1 MRGGSRHVPARPG
14 RAAGRSPA
22 RKPGKA
28 PSGRG
33 DAAADSVSGP
43 AGPAGPAGPGGRA
56 PAPAAVPDTDA
67 ITRVAEPVV
76 RALGM
81 DLESVKVTTAGRRRL
96 LRMVV
101 DSDRGVSLDD
111 AALASRELSAKL
123 DASDVMG
130 DMPYTLEVSSPG
142 VDRPLAQPRHWQR
155 AMGRLVRVP
164 LTSSG
169 GAPAKPA
176 AAHGKAAAGKPG
188 AGKAGA
194 GKPAVGKAA
203 AGQGKAGHGKS
214 GTAGGAVQGRVVAA
228 DGAGVTLD
236 VNGEHRR
243 FGYAALGAGVVQIE
257 FDRPGDSI
265 EFGRPGDS
273 LDTGPSPEDRGQ
285 ESRGP
290 GAEPDGH

>member
-1 MRGGSRHVPARPG
+1 
-14 RAAGRSPA
+14 
-22 RKPGKA
+22 
-28 PSGRG
+28 
-33 DAAADSVSGP
+33 
-43 AGPAGPAGPGGRA
+43 
-56 PAPAAVPDTDA
+56 
-67 ITRVAEPVV
+67 
-76 RALGM
+76 M

-123 DASDVMG
+123 DASDVVG

-142 VDRPLAQPRHWQR
+142 VDRPLTQPRHWQR

-169 GAPAKPA
+169 GAPAEPA
-176 AAHGKAAAGKPG
+176 AGHGKPG
-188 AGKAGA
+188 AGKAA
-194 GKPAVGKAA
+194 GHGKA
-203 AGQGKAGHGKS
+203 GHGKAGHGKS

-236 VNGEHRR
+236 VNGDHRR
-243 FGYAALGAGVVQIE
+243 FGYPALGAGVVQIE
-257 FDRPGDSI
+257 FDRPGDS
-265 EFGRPGDS
+265 
-273 LDTGPSPEDRGQ
+273 LDAGPSPEDRGQ